1 MAAYPA
7 GNDKDYVAYLDWDE
21 HYAGA
26 AWAEWVAK
34 ALHGEGNVVFLGGP
48 AGNPVSAH
56 ELACVVDTF
65 KISEDQAAHRRQ
77 GMAGHQLGLAMI
89 QQR

>member
-1 MAAYPA
+1 VKVVPWAADPA

-56 ELACVVDTF
+56 
-65 KISEDQAAHRRQ
+65 
-77 GMAGHQLGLAMI
+77 
-89 QQR
+89 